1 MRFEELLGIN
11 PWTAIFVLANTLT
24 IFFVAKKFLF
34 KPVMDMIQSRQKEID
49 GMYSDAQNAKDNAL
63 AMEAEYQQKLSVA
76 AQTGEQIVK
85 EATARG
91 QSREEEILRQA
102 RQTADAMVEKASVQ
116 IAMEKKQALNDAK
129 DEISG
134 MAVAIAEKVLGREI
148 SQADHKDLVDAFISD
163 LGEEK

>member
-76 AQTGEQIVK
+76 TQTGEQIVK